1 MDNLNFNRLLS
12 SDSQSSWSIR
22 LVTLKV
28 WSRVYVLVT
37 NRAALR
43 CICSN
48 RDIKVDCQGAHTV
61 AAYSS
66 WERINTVYANFLAWI
81 EAHEILRQLVIRH
94 TSQVLQRL
102 FKQSGLR
109 S

>member
-12 SDSQSSWSIR
+12 SNSQSSWSIR
-22 LVTLKV
+22 LVTPTV
-28 WSRVYVLVT
+28 GSRVYVLVT

-48 RDIKVDCQGAHTV
+48 WDIKVDCQGAHTV

-66 WERINTVYANFLAWI
+66 WERINTVYAN
-81 EAHEILRQLVIRH
+81 
-94 TSQVLQRL
+94 S
-102 FKQSGLR
+102 
-109 S
+109 

>member
-22 LVTLKV
+22 LVTLTV
-28 WSRVYVLVT
+28 GSRVYVLVT

-48 RDIKVDCQGAHTV
+48 WDIKVDCQGAHTV

-66 WERINTVYANFLAWI
+66 WEQINTVYANFLALI
-81 EAHEILRQLVIRH
+81 EAHEI
-94 TSQVLQRL
+94 
-102 FKQSGLR
+102 
-109 S
+109 

>member
-22 LVTLKV
+22 LVTLTV
-28 WSRVYVLVT
+28 GSRVYVLVT

-81 EAHEILRQLVIRH
+81 EAHEILRLRNPN
-94 TSQVLQRL
+94 VLL
-102 FKQSGLR
+102 ALAVM
-109 S
+109 